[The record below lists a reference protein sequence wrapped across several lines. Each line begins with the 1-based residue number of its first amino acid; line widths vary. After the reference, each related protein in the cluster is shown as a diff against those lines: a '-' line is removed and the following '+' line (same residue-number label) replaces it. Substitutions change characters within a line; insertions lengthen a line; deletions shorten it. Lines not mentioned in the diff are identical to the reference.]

1 MNYRNLILASLV
13 SSVFCLFSASFAS
26 AQIERI
32 SLREAARNPR
42 PVSSGG
48 SRVKRPAAVR
58 RVDRVVVTR
67 TEVVRVSDLTVTTEP
82 GAKVV
87 LESLVKT
94 PRPFKRELVADRQG
108 NAIFDDLKPGD
119 YKVTASKDDF
129 EPEEVERVKINPQKA
144 HGLNMD
150 LKALTYN
157 LKIDTN
163 LTGGDILFAP
173 AIQKGKNA
181 SGSIISEQLGN
192 YCVVKIQPNGEAV
205 IPDLKKGYYD
215 IDIRPDSLEFAKTQ
229 AGINIPE
236 DIDQDDTTIA
246 ELQTFQIEI
255 EKNISRET
263 FSTVWIPAD
272 WNMPSAWSL
281 DRGMKVKNA
290 EGIVLPQNPRYRYYT
305 DFEMLADVK
314 LKDDGTLG
322 FILRA
327 EDNKNYYVLEI
338 SGSKGANP
346 HTARLYSV
354 KNGVPQFLNSAT
366 TVSFAKTLASNN
378 GFRVIITGNSKGFTV
393 RIEDSDT
400 GQTHAVGLLTDQYNT
415 FQKGAIGIAGQAKS
429 DFEVNYFTICTPTC
443 PK

>member
-1 MNYRNLILASLV
+1 MRHQTSIFLV
-13 SSVFCLFSASFAS
+13 TISFAFCFPFALGVD

-32 SLREAARNPR
+32 SLREAARPR
-42 PVSSGG
+42 PVSSSSGT
-48 SRVKRPAAVR
+48 RAKRPAAAR
-58 RVDRVVVTR
+58 KVDRVVVTR
-67 TEVVRVSDLTVTTEP
+67 TEIVRVSNLTVTTVP

-87 LESLVKT
+87 LESLGQT
-94 PRPFKRELVADRQG
+94 SRPFRRELVADPQG
-108 NAIFDDLKPGD
+108 NAIFDELRPGD
-119 YKVTASKDDF
+119 YKVVASKDDY
-129 EPEEVERVKINPQKA
+129 EPEEVEKVKINPQKA

-150 LKALTYN
+150 LKALTYT
-157 LKIDTN
+157 LKIDSN
-163 LTGGDILFAP
+163 LTGGEVFYAQ

-181 SGSIISEQLGN
+181 AGSIISEQLGN
-192 YCVVKIQPNGEAV
+192 YCVVKIAPNGEAV

-215 IDIRPDSLEFAKTQ
+215 IDIRPDSLEFAKKQT
-229 AGINIPE
+229 GINIPE

-272 WNMPSAWSL
+272 WNMPAGWSL
-281 DRGMKVKNA
+281 ERGMKVRGV
-290 EGIVLPQNPRYRYYT
+290 EGIALPQNPRYRYYV

-322 FILRA
+322 FVLRA
-327 EDNKNYYVLEI
+327 EDNKNYYLLEI
-338 SGSKGANP
+338 SGAKGANP
-346 HTARLYSV
+346 HTARLYAV
-354 KNGVPQFLNSAT
+354 KNGVAQFLNSAT
-366 TVSFAKTLASNN
+366 TVSFARSLASAN
-378 GFRVIITGNSKGFTV
+378 GFRIMILGDAKGFTV

-415 FQKGAIGIAGQAKS
+415 YKKGAVGIAGQAKS
-429 DFEVNYFTICTPTC
+429 NFEVNYFTVCTPSC